1 MAESNQNETNQVKS
15 YPKIVDMRLD
25 QIHFSLE
32 ELKAEALV
40 VTYLPN
46 IRYLTNFSGSAAT
59 IFITKDE
66 IMFFTDDR
74 YEEQIKTE
82 LYPLP
87 GLQTYIT
94 RDVWSYIMDN
104 NMFSELA
111 TIAFEADRI
120 SYADAVAIRNQV
132 RPLKFKPAPKIVEPF
147 TIPKSPEEF
156 ENIKQACDIAIKT
169 NDKILELVK
178 PGVTELDLAIEI
190 AYQSRKMGSE
200 GDPFDIIV
208 VSGPRGA
215 LVHGKPSERKL
226 KKGDLVTFDFGC
238 KVNGF
243 ITDITRTVGLGKITK
258 EQKSVYKIVHDA
270 KEAAIANVRPG
281 MNGKI
286 LDNVA
291 RSIIQKEGYGDYF
304 QHSLG
309 HGIGLEPH
317 EMPIITFRMD
327 DQVVP
332 ENCVIAIEPGIYLP
346 EKFGIRIEDN
356 VHVTRTG
363 GRHITKAPEELP
375 VL

>member
-1 MAESNQNETNQVKS
+1 MAESNPNETTQAGS

-25 QIHFSLE
+25 QIHFSLD

-66 IMFFTDDR
+66 ILFFTDDR

-87 GLQTYIT
+87 GLQTFIT

-156 ENIKQACDIAIKT
+156 ENIKKACDIAIMT
-169 NDKILELVK
+169 YDKILDMVK

-215 LVHGKPSERKL
+215 LVHGKPSDRKL

-243 ITDITRTVGLGKITK
+243 MSDITRTVGLGKITK
-258 EQKSVYKIVHDA
+258 EQKAVYKIVYDA

-346 EKFGIRIEDN
+346 DKFGIRIEDN

-363 GRHITKAPEELP
+363 GRHITKAPEEMP